1 MLSQIVA
8 YFQNYSHVWAHAV
21 GAHIRISLLSFSI
34 AMLVGIPAGVFCVY
48 VKWTRRY
55 IVPFFQM
62 LRVVPSVA
70 ILLLLLPIMG
80 TGIRPAMTALAVLSI
95 PAILINTVAGLEN
108 VPDFMLETAAACG
121 MTKRQLWTK
130 VRLPLALPLI
140 TTGCKTAIIEIIASA
155 TIAAQIGAGGLGEL
169 IFTGLGL
176 NRYDILLV
184 GGMSVALLSLC
195 AALVIGLFDKIVL
208 RYK

>member
-1 MLSQIVA
+1 
-8 YFQNYSHVWAHAV
+8 
-21 GAHIRISLLSFSI
+21 
-34 AMLVGIPAGVFCVY
+34 
-48 VKWTRRY
+48 
-55 IVPFFQM
+55 
-62 LRVVPSVA
+62 
-70 ILLLLLPIMG
+70 
-80 TGIRPAMTALAVLSI
+80 MTALAVLSI